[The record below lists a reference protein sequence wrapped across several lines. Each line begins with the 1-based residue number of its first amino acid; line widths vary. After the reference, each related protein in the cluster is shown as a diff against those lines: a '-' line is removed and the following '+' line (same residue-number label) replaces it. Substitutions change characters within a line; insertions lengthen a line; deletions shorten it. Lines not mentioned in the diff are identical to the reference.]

1 MPGKLTALKQLK
13 AACLQQMF
21 PQNSETLPN
30 VRFAGFT
37 VAWEQRRL
45 GELIEISSASRVHKD
60 EWTNEGVPFFRSSD
74 VTSIF
79 KGTQNTKAYIS
90 HGLYES
96 LSAKS
101 GRVKKH
107 DVLAT
112 GGGSIAIPY
121 LVPNDEPLYFKDADL
136 IWMKTSE
143 KVRGQFLYNF
153 FTSPNLRNYVQTIS
167 HVGTISHYT
176 IEQAKD
182 TPISLP
188 TANEQDKIGQFFRTL
203 DNTIAIYKRK
213 LDELHELKKAYLQQ
227 MFPQDGE
234 SVPRLRFAGFT
245 EPWTKQKLGD
255 IADIVR
261 GASPRPIQDPIWFDD
276 SSDVGW
282 LRISDVTQ
290 QNGRIHHLEQKLS
303 KAGQAKT
310 RVLNEPHLLLSI
322 AATVGK
328 PVVNYIKTGVH
339 DGFLIF
345 LNPQFEQE
353 FLFQWLEMFRL
364 KWQQYGQPGSQV
376 NLNSDL
382 VKAQELYLPSIEE
395 QTAIGN
401 FFINL
406 DNQIA
411 LHQ

>member
-1 MPGKLTALKQLK
+1 MG
-13 AACLQQMF
+13 
-21 PQNSETLPN
+21 NNITLIY
-30 VRFAGFT
+30 
-37 VAWEQRRL
+37 AWEQRRL

-101 GRVKKH
+101 GRAKKH

-136 IWMKTSE
+136 IWMKTNE

-188 TANEQDKIGQFFRTL
+188 TANEQEKIGQFFRTL

-213 LDELHELKKAYLQQ
+213 LDGLRELKKAFLQQ
-227 MFPQDGE
+227 MFPQSGE
-234 SVPRLRFAGFT
+234 IVPRIRFEGFS
-245 EPWTKQKLGD
+245 EPWKVCKLGD
-255 IADIVR
+255 VIERVQGNDGRMDLPTLTISA
-261 GASPRPIQDPIWFDD
+261 GN
-276 SSDVGW
+276 GW
-282 LRISDVTQ
+282 LDQRERFSNNIAGKEQEHYTLLRKGELSYNKGNSKLAKYGVVFELKTHDEALVPRVYHSFRSTDKSSATFLEYMFATKILDSELAKLITSGARMDGLLNIGFEAFAGITISIPKRSEQDKISVFLRTLDRQ
-290 QNGRIHHLEQKLS
+290 IENQSKKLEQYK
-303 KAGQAKT
+303 
-310 RVLNEPHLLLSI
+310 VLKSAYLQ
-322 AATVGK
+322 K
-328 PVVNYIKTGVH
+328 M
-339 DGFLIF
+339 LI
-345 LNPQFEQE
+345 
-353 FLFQWLEMFRL
+353 
-364 KWQQYGQPGSQV
+364 
-376 NLNSDL
+376 
-382 VKAQELYLPSIEE
+382 
-395 QTAIGN
+395 
-401 FFINL
+401 
-406 DNQIA
+406 
-411 LHQ
+411 